1 VIKMADLENR
11 VDKLEDKV
19 ITLEQQISNVMTKV
33 DMFVSE
39 MRDFKVEMREQNKMR
54 ADEILNVE
62 AKLDSKFDKLSSQ
75 IQSMAIATVVGVGAI
90 VWAIRL

>member
-1 VIKMADLENR
+1 MADLENR

-90 VWAIRL
+90 VWRFL